1 MSESEYERLYQ
12 EFVRRGGG
20 QYTFDG
26 TNKTPLE
33 YYETIG
39 GNGLTPAEEAL
50 LTAEQEKYNRQQALN
65 TILDEIAANT
75 FSNPFVAINEVGKN
89 AYIQLATNPTVQAI
103 GLLADAINGHP
114 DKNAILQYFVANGY
128 GVSWL
133 ALPNLDSTV
142 IGMYDQLL
150 VHTDNQVADLP
161 TTLEQVQQAVSMAQQ
176 FDSAPNSLSTT
187 SCNLFNELMGLL
199 SGAFDGMF
207 DFIRDAANP
216 LIKLVSPFLDKINE
230 MLDAVL
236 NFAGDIISKIDEIL
250 SPIKDAFA
258 NAMNAVNGL
267 ISTVTGFVNDIF
279 GQISSEVAGLINMAD
294 QLLDRAKA
302 LALAAAAFDVCQL
315 AVLMRT
321 GSSNLTTAIGN
332 LTAPLP
338 SLMPTVPTENDSRAD
353 SDAVAEQM
361 ASAKRNAATAQGV
374 PQSPLRQ
381 TVRPYDP
388 ISFYLLTLKNEV
400 SSALSGALSTVM
412 TAAGFPTTTGGSS
425 TLRDEMGSLAG
436 NAPSDTA
443 AQVGKVTVKS
453 RTFDK
458 FVSSYTNRL
467 LTVKNEARRLRIQLR
482 EEFNRT
488 DVNYSVAVVGQSR
501 TYIETL
507 VTLENSI
514 QQRMINLTDQ
524 LIYRTEGG
532 RRDDEIEANIDAK
545 YPQISS
551 TAERTILGAERTEND
566 ISLWF
571 NSVKQ

>member
-514 QQRMINLTDQ
+514 QQRMTNLTDQ